1 VAPSAC
7 PKGQHG
13 LGSGAAAG
21 SGSAHVGVWGAVC
34 VGVAPPPGGRARPPA
49 QWQLLLSGRA
59 RPAASGGWIRM
70 GLGLLVLVGL
80 PSEGW
85 GRREPQ
91 RRSRLRGALIETDSH
106 ARTQRQRQ
114 GHERRDDSAPSG
126 RCC

>member
-1 VAPSAC
+1 MAPSAC

-13 LGSGAAAG
+13 LGSGEAAG
-21 SGSAHVGVWGAVC
+21 SGSAHVGVCGLC

-59 RPAASGGWIRM
+59 RPAASGGWISM

-85 GRREPQ
+85 GLGAAAS
-91 RRSRLRGALIETDSH
+91 RSGARGCAEL
-106 ARTQRQRQ
+106 
-114 GHERRDDSAPSG
+114 
-126 RCC
+126 

>member
-1 VAPSAC
+1 M
-7 PKGQHG
+7 PKRSTRFGFG
-13 LGSGAAAG
+13 RGSGQRQRPCG
-21 SGSAHVGVWGAVC
+21 CVGAVC